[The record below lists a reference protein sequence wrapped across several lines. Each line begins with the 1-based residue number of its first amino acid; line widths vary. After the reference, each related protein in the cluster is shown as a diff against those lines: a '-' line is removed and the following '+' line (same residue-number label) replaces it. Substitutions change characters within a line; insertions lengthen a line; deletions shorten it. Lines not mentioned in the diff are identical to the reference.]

1 MICSL
6 GATKVARTK
15 GQVDRASM
23 AGRVNCMEVPRLE
36 EPIPHI
42 QFGEKVTIGL
52 PLPQPVLVV
61 KVTVD
66 PDFYKMAGLRVPST
80 KNLKPV
86 KMKLTTDTGAQVVT
100 CNVDKLP
107 GLGLRRKDLIS
118 TTVGLE
124 CANKMDANVLG
135 VFFGKVVAS
144 DETGNIFEVSS
155 LVYVMKNGGDLLSR
169 TALQQLGVLPPNFPK
184 VGQFATNM
192 KTNVDKLS
200 IDPVSDAGPEQI
212 YQPHG
217 QCDPQSYLPCR
228 CPT

>member
-1 MICSL
+1 MESVKVQRKSTICSL
-6 GATKVARTK
+6 GATRVTK
-15 GQVDRASM
+15 TEGQRDRASV
-23 AGRVNCMEVPRLE
+23 AGKVNYKEVPRLE

-42 QFGEKVTIGL
+42 RFGEKVTIGS
-52 PLPQPVLVV
+52 PLPQPALVV

-66 PDFYKMAGLRVPST
+66 PDFYKMAGLRVPSA

-86 KMKLTTDTGAQVVT
+86 KIKLTTDTGAQVVT

-107 GLGLRRKDLIS
+107 GLGLRRKDLLS

-144 DETGNIFEVSS
+144 DEAGNIFEVPS
-155 LVYVMKNGGDLLSR
+155 LVYVMKDGGDLLSR
-169 TALQQLGVLPPNFPK
+169 KVLQQLGVLPPNFPK
-184 VGQFATNM
+184 VGQFATNT

-200 IDPVSDAGPEQI
+200 VDPVSDAGAEQI
-212 YQPHG
+212 
-217 QCDPQSYLPCR
+217 
-228 CPT
+228 